1 MNAAQNEFH
10 ISFEQTG
17 DPFVDA
23 GGMALKSCMAL
34 FPNLAIDQ
42 LIEKIATIYVENW
55 KANLFAV
62 FHGSKITHKSYVGKI
77 VNVTGQVR
85 GVFRNGGHVFFTLQD
100 ETGSVKVVLWEDT
113 LDALKIKGVDIE
125 SIKDGA
131 HINIVGSVQIYRGE
145 LEVIPVHGNVKI
157 S

>member
-1 MNAAQNEFH
+1 MNERSMAK
-10 ISFEQTG
+10 ISATG
-17 DPFVDA
+17 SVF
-23 GGMALKSCMAL
+23 C
-34 FPNLAIDQ
+34 II
-42 LIEKIATIYVENW
+42 LIYLLTLSVSSLHVKIGE
-55 KANLFAV
+55 LD
-62 FHGSKITHKSYVGKI
+62 KSYTGKI